1 MNARNNNGWW
11 QWQSHSMFTG
21 GALYVEP
28 FYLEAGGQNIGLD
41 AQGDWDE
48 LNKRVEIKSAS
59 YKHSKDGELS
69 GSAIVQYKRWRKD

>member
-1 MNARNNNGWW
+1 ML
-11 QWQSHSMFTG
+11 TG

-28 FYLEAGGQNIGLD
+28 FYLEAGGQTIGLD

-48 LNKRVEIKSAS
+48 SNKRVEIKSAS

-69 GSAIVQYKRWRKD
+69 GSAIVQYREWRKT